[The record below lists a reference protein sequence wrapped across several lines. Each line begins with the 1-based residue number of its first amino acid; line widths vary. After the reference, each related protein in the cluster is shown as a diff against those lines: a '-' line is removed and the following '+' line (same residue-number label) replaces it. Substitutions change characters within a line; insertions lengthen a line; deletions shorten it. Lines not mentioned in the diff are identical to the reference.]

1 MISSKIIWLTGQPGS
16 GKTTLANHLKEKL
29 EKDNPSK
36 NVIIVDGDDLRDI
49 TTNKDY
55 SRKGRE
61 KNIRTAQKIAQFLYN
76 KKFIVLVALVAP
88 YRNIRESLKKECSV
102 LECFLST
109 SEVRGRE
116 HFFAEDYEK
125 PLENYLDID
134 TGKYSIDDSVELIYQ
149 QLNDL

>member
-1 MISSKIIWLTGQPGS
+1 M
-16 GKTTLANHLKEKL
+16 HLDMVESF
-29 EKDNPSK
+29 N
-36 NVIIVDGDDLRDI
+36 
-49 TTNKDY
+49 
-55 SRKGRE
+55 RE
-61 KNIRTAQKIAQFLYN
+61 KVIDCMFDPINSEILAEL
-76 KKFIVLVALVAP
+76 
-88 YRNIRESLKKECSV
+88 EDGKKECSV

-125 PLENYLDID
+125 PLDNYLDID